1 MQLTIRRAR
10 RKHVGQVCGPVIF
23 PAMPRAHRTPPP
35 LISQDV
41 DAVSL
46 FSEVADAFDGVFE
59 PLQIVAASD
68 ERALFVAR
76 DHVLRRR
83 VALRVHL
90 KPDAESRLWFD
101 RETQL
106 LAALD
111 HPVIRPVYS
120 AGSRGD
126 WKYHAAKWIEGESMD
141 SGITRGPRSLPDIL
155 QLARDLA
162 GVLEYVHS
170 QRIVI
175 RRIIPSTVMIQLTRR
190 AVLTDLRYT
199 NVNVDVAPA
208 AADSD
213 SVLPFLAPEIRE
225 GGAGE
230 PYSDIYAV
238 GALLYFATT
247 GQEPPVDPNEI
258 QSPKRLRRACPH
270 ALERIICRA
279 LEGDPKKRYHTA
291 IEMLEDLMSDLGEY
305 DISLAVVP
313 QRYATDDPE
322 GWEKFLRRALGDDY
336 ELLDE
341 LGAGGFG
348 RVYRVRDLA
357 LEREVALKVLHPYLM
372 IDPDVVERFQREART
387 AAMLSHIHIVNTFDI
402 GGRAGLQWY
411 TMEYVRGRSLDRI
424 VAQEGALP
432 LDKVMRILFEALDGL
447 ALAHSKNFVHRDLK
461 PENLLVED
469 DSGAVRIA
477 DFGLALAL
485 GGADRRSGSHTRIGR
500 SGTPAYA
507 APEQLLGEPVD
518 HRADLYS
525 LTLSAFYALTGEV
538 PFGSG
543 GVESIIARQVAG
555 FLPRVGDYRSDVPV
569 RILRVLEKGAA
580 RHPDQRF
587 DSAREF
593 AAALAESTDSSAGFL
608 GRLLGG
614 DRKER

>member
-1 MQLTIRRAR
+1 MS
-10 RKHVGQVCGPVIF
+10 
-23 PAMPRAHRTPPP
+23 MPEAHRSPPP

-46 FSEVADAFDGVFE
+46 FSSVADTFENVFE

-68 ERALFVAR
+68 ERALFLAR

-83 VALRVHL
+83 IALRVHL
-90 KPDAESRLWFD
+90 KPAVESRLWFD

-126 WKYHAAKWIEGESMD
+126 WMYRASKWIEGESLD
-141 SGITRGPRSLPDIL
+141 ASISRGPRSLPDVL

-175 RRIIPSTVMIQLTRR
+175 RRIIPSTVMVQLTRR
-190 AVLTDLRYT
+190 AVLTDLRYA
-199 NVNVDVAPA
+199 NVNIDVAPP

-213 SVLPFLAPEIRE
+213 SVLPFLAPEIRHGE
-225 GGAGE
+225 AGE
-230 PYSDIYAV
+230 PASDMYGV

-247 GQEPPVDPNEI
+247 GREPPVDPSELE
-258 QSPKRLRRACPH
+258 SPKRLRQACPQ
-270 ALERIICRA
+270 ALERLICRA
-279 LEGDPKKRYHTA
+279 LSSDPNKRYHTA
-291 IEMLEDLMSDLGEY
+291 IEMIEDLMSDLGEY
-305 DISLAVVP
+305 DISLPVVP
-313 QRYATDDPE
+313 QRYATDDSE

-341 LGAGGFG
+341 LGSGGFG

-357 LEREVALKVLHPYLM
+357 LEREVALKVLHPYLT

-387 AAMLSHIHIVNTFDI
+387 AAMLSHMHIVNTFDI

-424 VAQEGALP
+424 VAREGALP
-432 LDKVMRILFEALDGL
+432 LDHVIRFLFEALDGL
-447 ALAHSKNFVHRDLK
+447 ALAHAKSFVHRDLK
-461 PENLLVED
+461 PENLLIED
-469 DSGAVRIA
+469 ESGAVRIA

-485 GGADRRSGSHTRIGR
+485 GGAERGNSGARTGR
-500 SGTPAYA
+500 SGTPAFA

-525 LTLSAFYALTGEV
+525 LTLSAIYALTGEM
-538 PFGSG
+538 PFGMG
-543 GVESIIARQVAG
+543 GIESIVARQVAG
-555 FLPRVGDYRSDVPV
+555 RLPKVGDYRTDVSPKL
-569 RILRVLEKGAA
+569 LRVLEKGAA
-580 RHPDQRF
+580 RRPEGRF
-587 DSAREF
+587 DSARDF
-593 AAALAESTDSSAGFL
+593 TAALVESSGSSTSFL
-608 GRLLGG
+608 GRLLGA
-614 DRKER
+614 DRKGQ

>member
-1 MQLTIRRAR
+1 MSE
-10 RKHVGQVCGPVIF
+10 
-23 PAMPRAHRTPPP
+23 AHRSPPP
-35 LISQDV
+35 LISNDV

-46 FSEVADAFDGVFE
+46 FGEVADAFHGVFE

-76 DHVLRRR
+76 DHTLRRR

-120 AGSRGD
+120 AGSRGN
-126 WKYHAAKWIEGESMD
+126 WMYRASKWIEGESMD
-141 SGITRGPRSLPDIL
+141 AGITRGPRSLPDIL

-190 AVLTDLRYT
+190 AVLTDLRYA

-208 AADSD
+208 AADSA

-230 PYSDIYAV
+230 PSSDIYTV

-247 GQEPPVDPNEI
+247 GQEPQVDPDEI
-258 QSPKRLRRACPH
+258 TSPKRLRRACPQ
-270 ALERIICRA
+270 ALERLICRA
-279 LEGDPKKRYHTA
+279 LDGDPKKRYHTA
-291 IEMLEDLMSDLGEY
+291 IEMIEDLMSDLGEY
-305 DISLAVVP
+305 DISFAAVP
-313 QRYATDDPE
+313 ERYATDDPE

-357 LEREVALKVLHPYLM
+357 LEREVALKVLHPYLT

-387 AAMLSHIHIVNTFDI
+387 AAMLSHINIVNTFDI

-424 VAQEGALP
+424 VTQEGALP
-432 LDKVMRILFEALDGL
+432 LEQVTRILFEALDGL
-447 ALAHSKNFVHRDLK
+447 ALAHGKNFVHRDLK
-461 PENLLVED
+461 PANLLVED
-469 DSGAVRIA
+469 ESGAVRIA

-485 GGADRRSGSHTRIGR
+485 GGGDPASGPHTRTGR

-507 APEQLLGEPVD
+507 APEQLLGETVD

-525 LTLSAFYALTGEV
+525 LTLSAIYALTGEV

-543 GVESIIARQVAG
+543 GIESIVARQVAG
-555 FLPRVGDYRSDVPV
+555 HLPRVGDYRSDVPPK
-569 RILRVLEKGAA
+569 ILRVLAKGAA

-587 DSAREF
+587 DSARDF
-593 AAALAESTDSSAGFL
+593 TAALAESTGSPTSFL
-608 GRLLGG
+608 GRLLGS
-614 DRKER
+614 DRKGR